1 MKFRSALPVL
11 ISAILIAGASP
22 AFAADASPS
31 ASPIRADQL
40 AAIHA
45 HYDPI
50 FADDTARFLVVQA
63 KMKNDAANLAAFKT
77 IYADFVQTR
86 NTILAN
92 LADPTSDLDS
102 VRAYAEEEVGEFGNT
117 LILLEKQAAKEKM
130 ISCVKGKVVKKVYG
144 TAPKCP
150 TGYKKK

>member
-1 MKFRSALPVL
+1 MKIRGVFPIL
-11 ISAILIAGASP
+11 ICAILIAGASP
-22 AFAADASPS
+22 AVAVDASPS
-31 ASPIRADQL
+31 ATPLRADQL

-50 FADDTARFLVVQA
+50 FASDTARFLAVGA
-63 KMKNDAANLAAFKT
+63 KMKNDTAAMPAFKT
-77 IYADFVQTR
+77 IYKDFVQTR
-86 NTILAN
+86 DTILAN

-102 VRAYAEEEVGEFGNT
+102 VRAYAEEEAGEFGDT

-150 TGYKKK
+150 AGYKKK